1 MWRRKTSSLEEQ
13 PHIVRLSA
21 QPRGFRRKGWHHL
34 RHLLAPL
41 ALTLCGSATLT
52 QDRPTATTPVNSEQF
67 ISETHNRVVF
77 DKEAFSFGPVPYWSE
92 GYLISIKTE
101 SFSPGTIN
109 ARLFGRGGSK
119 SAEVAFW
126 FPGSE
131 RVGVTSAAVTPD
143 GGIVGSGEAD
153 KADGTRA
160 SFIALAN
167 FKGQVTNVIQTG
179 DFYPRNI
186 CVAPDGSIWAF
197 GGMMWSATKSEPFQ
211 DNVLRRFDFR
221 RGELASHIPESTFPK
236 NLSMQPDALSFIR
249 CSADKVVVY
258 STPASLLIELPYKD
272 DTPRIYNVSVP
283 QGLRVRSLAVTH
295 SGAIYGSLLDRK
307 VDSGKGGMYSLVL
320 DEASCS
326 AFWHPVNGAVGRW
339 TDQGIVFRVLGAD
352 GENLVVNRAGD
363 PVEHMALHWM
373 TASRR

>member
-126 FPGSE
+126 FPGPRESVLHLLRSLLTGALWD
-131 RVGVTSAAVTPD
+131 RVKPIKPTVPA
-143 GGIVGSGEAD
+143 
-153 KADGTRA
+153 
-160 SFIALAN
+160 
-167 FKGQVTNVIQTG
+167 
-179 DFYPRNI
+179 
-186 CVAPDGSIWAF
+186 
-197 GGMMWSATKSEPFQ
+197 
-211 DNVLRRFDFR
+211 
-221 RGELASHIPESTFPK
+221 
-236 NLSMQPDALSFIR
+236 
-249 CSADKVVVY
+249 
-258 STPASLLIELPYKD
+258 PASLP
-272 DTPRIYNVSVP
+272 
-283 QGLRVRSLAVTH
+283 
-295 SGAIYGSLLDRK
+295 
-307 VDSGKGGMYSLVL
+307 
-320 DEASCS
+320 
-326 AFWHPVNGAVGRW
+326 
-339 TDQGIVFRVLGAD
+339 
-352 GENLVVNRAGD
+352 
-363 PVEHMALHWM
+363 
-373 TASRR
+373 